1 MHSISRWMAALCL
14 GALWIPA
21 APAAEL
27 RLSTEGGTP
36 KVRVVGDPDND
47 WRFER
52 SSDLVVWTADA
63 GLGTLAAG
71 NATNAPARELPAQET
86 PASFLRAVR
95 TEGLYDPTLLRTFR
109 LDFTQSNWASLLTT
123 ARTTGKD
130 VTCTLSV
137 DNGTTI
143 PGVGARYK
151 GNTSFS
157 MSAVKKS
164 LNITVNHTNDATE
177 LLGYETFN
185 LNNAFGDETILREP
199 VYFTVMSRY
208 APSPRAALARLFINN
223 ADWGVYSLAQNGDS
237 DLMKDWFPS
246 ADGDR
251 WRAPNAPV
259 GGGGGGGPGGV
270 PGGGGGGFSGAGSA
284 LSYLGPNL
292 SSYRASYEL
301 RHTADTN
308 RAWLRLTNAIFTLN
322 LNSAADP
329 GFYDTV
335 DGVLATDTWCW
346 FLAVENLF
354 TDDDSYWNKGADY
367 AFYYENESG
376 RIFPVEHDGNEAFV
390 VGDVNM
396 SPLQGSTGTNR
407 PVIRQFIA
415 NPELKQRY
423 LAHLRTALEE
433 SFHPDRLTPVILQF
447 TNLSLAAITADP
459 KKGYTMSAYQTDLT
473 ALRNF
478 VTNRY
483 RFLTNHAE
491 IRPVGPILSDISVPT
506 SVAAGSGAV
515 ITVRVT
521 QQAGEGIDS
530 VWLYHR
536 PANHGRFARSRMFDD
551 GAHGDGAAGDG
562 VYGGTT
568 AGHPAG
574 TKVRYYLE
582 ARSGN
587 ASKTSRFLPART
599 ERAALTYRVTTSA
612 GGTSPVVLNELL
624 ASNGQALAD
633 PQGQFD
639 DYVELRNLT
648 PEAVDLTGHYLS
660 DDTSNPRKWQFPTGT
675 RIEADGLLLVWLDED
690 GGAAPGLHASFKLDK
705 EGETVLLVGP
715 DASNNPLLD
724 TTTFGP
730 LAKDQSWA
738 RPQANPAV
746 FQIQAPSPGRANP

>member
-1 MHSISRWMAALCL
+1 M
-14 GALWIPA
+14 
-21 APAAEL
+21 
-27 RLSTEGGTP
+27 
-36 KVRVVGDPDND
+36 RVLGDPDND

-52 SSDLVVWTADA
+52 SSDLVVWTADPS
-63 GLGTLAAG
+63 LGTLVAG
-71 NATNAPARELPAQET
+71 NATDAPHRELPSE
-86 PASFLRAVR
+86 ASPVGFLRAVR
-95 TEGLYDPTLLRTFR
+95 TGGLYDPTLLRTFR
-109 LDFTQSNWASLLTT
+109 LDFTQANWASLLTT
-123 ARTTGKD
+123 ARTSGKD
-130 VTCTLSV
+130 VACSLSL
-137 DNGTTI
+137 DNGTALT
-143 PGVGARYK
+143 GVGARYK

-157 MSAVKKS
+157 MAAAKKS
-164 LNITVNHTNDATE
+164 LNITVNHTNNTIE

-208 APSPRAALARLFINN
+208 APSPKAALARLFINN

-259 GGGGGGGPGGV
+259 GGGGGGGPGGPGGL
-270 PGGGGGGFSGAGSA
+270 PGGGGGGGSFSGAGSA

-308 RAWLRLTNAIFTLN
+308 RAWLRLTNAIFTLH
-322 LNSAADP
+322 LNNAADP
-329 GFYDTV
+329 GFYDKV

-390 VGDVNM
+390 VGDVSL

-407 PVIRQFIA
+407 PVIKQFIA

-433 SFHPDRLTPVILQF
+433 SFHPGRLTPVVLQF
-447 TNLSLAAITADP
+447 TNLSLAAITADR

-473 ALRNF
+473 SLRNF

-491 IRPVGPILSDISVPT
+491 IRPVAPTLFGLSVPT
-506 SVAAGSGAV
+506 SVAAGSAAG

-521 QQAGEGIDS
+521 PQGTDGVDS

-536 PANHGRFARSRMFDD
+536 AANHGRFSRNPMFDD

-568 AGHPAG
+568 TGHPAG
-574 TKVRYYLE
+574 TKVRYYVE

-587 ASKTSRFLPART
+587 VSRTSRFLPART
-599 ERAALTYRVTTSA
+599 ERAALSYRVTTSA
-612 GGTSPVVLNELL
+612 GSTSPVVLNELL
-624 ASNGQALAD
+624 ASNSQTLAD
-633 PQGQFD
+633 PQGDHD

-660 DDTSNPRKWQFPTGT
+660 DDTANPRKWSFPAGT
-675 RIEADGLLLVWLDED
+675 RLEADGLLLVWLDED
-690 GGAAPGLHASFKLDK
+690 GGASPGLHASFKLDK
-705 EGETVLLVGP
+705 DGETVLLVGP
-715 DASNNPLLD
+715 DAANNPLLD
-724 TTTFGP
+724 ATTFGP
-730 LAKDQSWA
+730 LSKDQAWA
-738 RPQANPAV
+738 RPSANPTR
-746 FQIQAPSPGRANP
+746 FQTQPPSPGRPNP